1 MSDNLWH
8 TITEKDAIT
17 INVFLVE
24 TNSASKIDTWQIK
37 EIIEEEVIEK
47 KIIVEEIVDLNIR
60 WLKVVKLKNRSI
72 LTWNKVK
79 KAESYDVF
87 KRSKETWK
95 FEFLKNVTIPK
106 YEFEITWDKI
116 KYQYF
121 AVKAKTKTASWE
133 LIVWDLSEATKIQ
146 TWPTEIILMLILS
159 LILWFGFM
167 IIKRKN
173 V

>member
-1 MSDNLWH
+1 LSDNLWH
-8 TITEKDAIT
+8 TITEEEAIT

-24 TNSASKIDTWQIK
+24 TNSAIEIDTLQT
-37 EIIEEEVIEK
+37 EEVIIEK
-47 KIIVEEIVDLNIR
+47 KLDLRIK
-60 WLKVVKLKNRSI
+60 WLKVVKLKNKSI
-72 LTWNKVK
+72 LTWNRVK

-87 KRSKETWK
+87 KKSIETWR

-116 KYQYF
+116 KYQFF
-121 AVKAKTKTASWE
+121 AVKAKAKTASWE
-133 LIVWDLSEATKIQ
+133 LIIWNLSEATKIQ

-167 IIKRKN
+167 MIKRKN
-173 V
+173 A